1 MNKVLK
7 SATERLKASVRDVP
21 DFPEKGIIFKDITP
35 ILQNSQL
42 FRLAITVFNE
52 HYQRKTIDTIVAIDA
67 RGFLFA
73 SALAYC
79 LGTGVALVRKKGK
92 LPYQTIEQSYSLEY
106 GENTLAMHTDAIQ
119 KDQKVLIVDDVLA
132 TGGTVGATA
141 ELVKQLGGNIVEIA
155 VFIELEFLKG
165 REKLAPLPV
174 FSVLKY

>member
-7 SATERLKASVRDVP
+7 SAVERLKATVRDVP
-21 DFPEKGIIFKDITP
+21 DFPEKGVIFKDITP
-35 ILQNSQL
+35 ILQNAQL

-92 LPYQTIEQSYSLEY
+92 LPYNTIEKSYSLEY
-106 GENTLAMHTDAIQ
+106 GKNTLAMHTDAIQ
-119 KDQKVLIVDDVLA
+119 KGQKVLIIDDVLA
-132 TGGTVGATA
+132 TGGTIAATA
-141 ELVKQLGGNIVEIA
+141 ELVKELGGEIIDIA

-165 REKLAPLPV
+165 REKLEPLPI
-174 FSVLKY
+174 FSVIKY